1 MRTAK
6 MFWRDMCLGTFRHG
20 ARFLIIPLV
29 VVLMTAGFAEYAANL
44 YEAGTIAGSG
54 TAADYY
60 LCVMQLISC
69 LTVPSAS
76 FSRSETSILSMSA
89 FMMVASSS
97 LMP

>member
-29 VVLMTAGFAEYAANL
+29 VVLMTAGFAEYVANL

-54 TAADYY
+54 TAKRLLSVCYAGNVY
-60 LCVMQLISC
+60 L
-69 LTVPSAS
+69 
-76 FSRSETSILSMSA
+76 
-89 FMMVASSS
+89 
-97 LMP
+97 

>member
-44 YEAGTIAGSG
+44 YDAGRCRKWNSSRLLSVCYAGNV
-54 TAADYY
+54 Y
-60 LCVMQLISC
+60 L
-69 LTVPSAS
+69 
-76 FSRSETSILSMSA
+76 
-89 FMMVASSS
+89 
-97 LMP
+97 

>member
-29 VVLMTAGFAEYAANL
+29 VVLMTAGFAEYAANI

-60 LCVMQLISC
+60 LYVMQGMC
-69 LTVPSAS
+69 S
-76 FSRSETSILSMSA
+76 FVKGAETSAAIGSIIPHREPLSA
-89 FMMVASSS
+89 
-97 LMP
+97 

>member
-44 YEAGTIAGSG
+44 YDAGDDCRKWNSSRLLSVCYAGNV
-54 TAADYY
+54 Y
-60 LCVMQLISC
+60 L
-69 LTVPSAS
+69 
-76 FSRSETSILSMSA
+76 
-89 FMMVASSS
+89 
-97 LMP
+97 

>member
-44 YEAGTIAGSG
+44 YEAGTIAGDRSRLWSNYRCSCSYGKKCRCSG
-54 TAADYY
+54 TFY
-60 LCVMQLISC
+60 
-69 LTVPSAS
+69 
-76 FSRSETSILSMSA
+76 ET
-89 FMMVASSS
+89 FDD
-97 LMP
+97 